1 MNYHVPN
8 LTLDTALKLEE
19 SLNHIIPEEEFL
31 FDFSRMSNFD
41 PLPMLMA
48 GAIIK
53 RYRGLYP
60 EVRFSVAGIDTKG
73 KGYAGTMGFFKY
85 ISPTLDI
92 GKAPGEAMGSSNYIP
107 ITLIRRCRSDCRRRS
122 CRCCRNPASLWGG
135 SRRTASPRAFSGCRS
150 WPARSSRPC

>member
-60 EVRFSVAGIDTKG
+60 EVRFSVAGIDT
-73 KGYAGTMGFFKY
+73 F
-85 ISPTLDI
+85 
-92 GKAPGEAMGSSNYIP
+92 
-107 ITLIRRCRSDCRRRS
+107 
-122 CRCCRNPASLWGG
+122 
-135 SRRTASPRAFSGCRS
+135 
-150 WPARSSRPC
+150 